1 MYILE
6 IFYFCLMPTRLSK
19 YIISFQTDIPWIKS
33 MSTYNIFLHNYSS
46 TSLNFDQDI
55 GPMEIEKSYS
65 TSDLSSSRLEGEAF
79 KRPKKPK
86 FNRYLCIS

>member
-1 MYILE
+1 
-6 IFYFCLMPTRLSK
+6 
-19 YIISFQTDIPWIKS
+19 
-33 MSTYNIFLHNYSS
+33 MSTYNIFLHNYRS

-79 KRPKKPK
+79 KRPKKSK

>member
-33 MSTYNIFLHNYSS
+33 MSSYNIFLHNYSS

-55 GPMEIEKSYS
+55 TPS
-65 TSDLSSSRLEGEAF
+65 TSD
-79 KRPKKPK
+79 
-86 FNRYLCIS
+86 ISYQSQWPSIQESVAIR

>member
-1 MYILE
+1 MYVLE
-6 IFYFCLMPTRLSK
+6 IFYFHLMPTKLSK

-55 GPMEIEKSYS
+55 TPS
-65 TSDLSSSRLEGEAF
+65 TSELSFQSQWPSIQESIAIR
-79 KRPKKPK
+79 
-86 FNRYLCIS
+86 